1 MHHEILLLLLGRQL
15 YKAPIGDSPQ
25 RILDVGTGTGIW
37 AIDVAEQHSSAEV
50 IGMDLR
56 YSYALSFFIVH
67 AITDGFVVR
76 FSQSGKLMIPGT
88 CVYVEY

>member
-37 AIDVAEQHSSAEV
+37 AIDVAEQHPSAEV

-56 YSYALSFFIVH
+56 YSYALSFYSTGDNRRVCSPI
-67 AITDGFVVR
+67 
-76 FSQSGKLMIPGT
+76 QPKW
-88 CVYVEY
+88 